1 MQHSPSSNNFSNDDD
16 VEDDSSTGPHS
27 SRFSDDNGDINNS
40 MINNNT
46 TTTRTSDNDDD
57 DDSKDVMTL
66 PKSTH
71 SLLFSEPVLTIPWA
85 FGFAVFSISSWSLSF
100 ALIDAI
106 QIFNIPAGVTFA
118 VSCS

>member
-1 MQHSPSSNNFSNDDD
+1 MHHSPSSNNSSDDDD
-16 VEDDSSTGPHS
+16 VEDDSSTPHS

-40 MINNNT
+40 MINNDT

-85 FGFAVFSISSWSLSF
+85 FGYAVFSISSWCLSF

-106 QIFNIPAGVTFA
+106 QIFSIPSGVPFA

>member
-1 MQHSPSSNNFSNDDD
+1 MHHSPSSNNISDYDD
-16 VEDDSSTGPHS
+16 VEDDSSTPHS

-46 TTTRTSDNDDD
+46 TTTTSDDDD

-71 SLLFSEPVLTIPWA
+71 SLLFSEPFLTIPWA
-85 FGFAVFSISSWSLSF
+85 FGYAVFSISSWCLSF

-106 QIFNIPAGVTFA
+106 QIFSIPASVGFA

>member
-1 MQHSPSSNNFSNDDD
+1 
-16 VEDDSSTGPHS
+16 
-27 SRFSDDNGDINNS
+27 

-46 TTTRTSDNDDD
+46 TTTRTSDNDNDD

-85 FGFAVFSISSWSLSF
+85 FGFAVFSISSWCLTF

-106 QIFNIPAGVTFA
+106 QIFIIPAGVTFA

>member
-1 MQHSPSSNNFSNDDD
+1 MHHSPSSRDNDDD
-16 VEDDSSTGPHS
+16 VEDDSSTPHS

-40 MINNNT
+40 MINNDT
-46 TTTRTSDNDDD
+46 TTTRTSDNDDDD

-85 FGFAVFSISSWSLSF
+85 FGFAVFSISSWCLTF

-106 QIFNIPAGVTFA
+106 QIFIIPAGVTFA